1 MINPFF
7 GNLSG
12 LQMCVECPFT

>member
-1 MINPFF
+1 MINPFC

-12 LQMCVECPFT
+12 LQMCVEWPFT